1 MREWARR
8 NAKTIW
14 FFVVAIAL
22 IYVALQARYWDDLS
36 FNGWYPFYN
45 LKSFV
50 LAGIVMAWWISIRR
64 RIIRKDIRIYLEMA
78 IGLILFF
85 LLVRTMRY
93 ELFKRTPN
101 ISRYLWY
108 LYYIA
113 IILVPVFSLYVAE
126 MVGQAEEAKLRPA
139 YVVLLVI
146 GGALTLLVMTNDFHQ
161 WAFAFSMPLG
171 TEEANDHY
179 TRGWVYYMAAGWAF
193 SLTLFS
199 IGILIRKSQIRRR
212 KRMGWIPILTI
223 LLCCLTVFVLFW
235 DQKAKRTGLQ
245 FTEILI
251 LGQLLIY
258 EICIGLRLIPSNR
271 GYDEY
276 FLNSDVSAMIIDED
290 GVVNYASKQPIA
302 ISASLL
308 EAALENLVF
317 LNETTLVQAKRISG
331 GEVVWTYDVS
341 AIVGIMDELREM
353 KETLSE
359 RKALLQ
365 AENELKEKQAHTIE
379 MNRIYDRMLET
390 VSPALS
396 RLERSLDKIES
407 GEVSYEEEIGS
418 VAVIGAYVKRRCNLA
433 LITDGEDEVNIE
445 ELYLALDES
454 IRYMKGAGM
463 QVYLQKDAE
472 GKMDASEAVAIYD
485 TFEAAAEKALEGGGS
500 LYVRVFREDNAVTM
514 KLMSKEDELC

>member
-1 MREWARR
+1 
-8 NAKTIW
+8 
-14 FFVVAIAL
+14 
-22 IYVALQARYWDDLS
+22 
-36 FNGWYPFYN
+36 
-45 LKSFV
+45 
-50 LAGIVMAWWISIRR
+50 
-64 RIIRKDIRIYLEMA
+64 
-78 IGLILFF
+78 
-85 LLVRTMRY
+85 
-93 ELFKRTPN
+93 
-101 ISRYLWY
+101 
-108 LYYIA
+108 
-113 IILVPVFSLYVAE
+113 
-126 MVGQAEEAKLRPA
+126 
-139 YVVLLVI
+139 
-146 GGALTLLVMTNDFHQ
+146 
-161 WAFAFSMPLG
+161 
-171 TEEANDHY
+171 
-179 TRGWVYYMAAGWAF
+179 
-193 SLTLFS
+193 
-199 IGILIRKSQIRRR
+199 
-212 KRMGWIPILTI
+212 MGWIPILTI

-407 GEVSYEEEIGS
+407 GEVSYEAWLS
-418 VAVIGAYVKRRCNLA
+418 SALTLKDAVILP
-433 LITDGEDEVNIE
+433 
-445 ELYLALDES
+445 
-454 IRYMKGAGM
+454 
-463 QVYLQKDAE
+463 
-472 GKMDASEAVAIYD
+472 
-485 TFEAAAEKALEGGGS
+485 
-500 LYVRVFREDNAVTM
+500 
-514 KLMSKEDELC
+514 

>member
-146 GGALTLLVMTNDFHQ
+146 GGALVLLVMTNDFHQ

-193 SLTLFS
+193 SAL
-199 IGILIRKSQIRRR
+199 
-212 KRMGWIPILTI
+212 
-223 LLCCLTVFVLFW
+223 
-235 DQKAKRTGLQ
+235 
-245 FTEILI
+245 
-251 LGQLLIY
+251 
-258 EICIGLRLIPSNR
+258 
-271 GYDEY
+271 
-276 FLNSDVSAMIIDED
+276 VS
-290 GVVNYASKQPIA
+290 
-302 ISASLL
+302 
-308 EAALENLVF
+308 
-317 LNETTLVQAKRISG
+317 
-331 GEVVWTYDVS
+331 
-341 AIVGIMDELREM
+341 
-353 KETLSE
+353 
-359 RKALLQ
+359 
-365 AENELKEKQAHTIE
+365 
-379 MNRIYDRMLET
+379 
-390 VSPALS
+390 
-396 RLERSLDKIES
+396 
-407 GEVSYEEEIGS
+407 
-418 VAVIGAYVKRRCNLA
+418 
-433 LITDGEDEVNIE
+433 
-445 ELYLALDES
+445 
-454 IRYMKGAGM
+454 
-463 QVYLQKDAE
+463 
-472 GKMDASEAVAIYD
+472 
-485 TFEAAAEKALEGGGS
+485 
-500 LYVRVFREDNAVTM
+500 
-514 KLMSKEDELC
+514 